1 MEIALV
7 VLVLALPGLA
17 IRRGGPG
24 MARLA
29 ALVAI
34 VAIGFAVLNLTE
46 ETRTVIPRRV
56 AVVPT
61 VPLES
66 ADADALR
73 RRFADPGVVRFEND
87 GTRLGHRLGRA
98 RLRGREDPRL
108 VSLWTGPVPGRDRDP
123 RPARRIPADALSDVP
138 LAPLDPAD
146 IVVRAVTVPRAG
158 RPSAFEVA
166 VPGRVAAVRG
176 RLRVLDPGGVVVM
189 ETPFDGTETPRIA
202 WQPVVSGR
210 HEVHLTV
217 RVGAVDYE
225 GAGVV
230 DVAPAPAVTIVG
242 RRAAALAKALL
253 VQGLQVH
260 PVAEL
265 PTKLTGT
272 LVLLDRLDA
281 AAQERV
287 RRFVEDDGGGLFLVG
302 GADGGA
308 VPGDGDTLAAVC
320 PVRRPPLPK
329 APPKPGGMAGPGGDR
344 ETPGEDPQKA
354 PRGAKLDENDPL
366 KKPEKEPE
374 KKPKKDPK
382 KDGTAAKGDTTGARI
397 KIEEREVKRRSIA
410 MVLVID
416 RSGSMSER
424 VRGEVS
430 RMDLAKAS
438 ARHTAEALDPQD
450 QLGIV
455 SFGVR
460 QQARVVLPMTPVTK
474 TRSIIAAL
482 SGLRATDNETRIAHG
497 LQRALGLLAKVEAAV
512 KYVVVIT
519 DGELADVRHPHTGI
533 VADGFKKA
541 GVSLCIVQVFAPGS
555 HPAFDATSK
564 TQILARR
571 GSGDLVQQ
579 SSFEAVPRVIS
590 AEVEK
595 LRGQLGRASRRS
607 KDRAGQGAEKPRQ
620 GGEPEAP
627 PKIPDP
633 QPAVEPVARE
643 YEVNFVEDSNLLRPR
658 ESDIFPSVAGVLQ
671 ARSRDDAR
679 VLLSAGTEGY
689 VLLAFANRGL
699 GKVGVWSADFM
710 GAWGERWAAD
720 PAFPGRLAQWIQ
732 HLEPAGTGARGR
744 GVVDRPEPVQEVV
757 VPWEASL
764 LEDLAGTPLR
774 PIETFVSPAPRVE
787 TEIRGRASR
796 HAWYGLIFLVLL
808 AAIEFLAMRRSGR
821 RAI

>member
-7 VLVLALPGLA
+7 LLVLALPGLA

-34 VAIGFAVLNLTE
+34 GAIGFAVMDLAE

-61 VPLES
+61 VPLE
-66 ADADALR
+66 AAETDALR
-73 RRFADPGVVRFEND
+73 RRFTNPGVVGFEND
-87 GTRLGHRLGRA
+87 GARLGHRLGRA

-108 VSLWTGPVPGRDRDP
+108 VSLWTGRVPGQDRDT
-123 RPARRIPADALSDVP
+123 RPARRVPVDVLSDAP

-158 RPSAFEVA
+158 RPSVFEVA
-166 VPGRVAAVRG
+166 VPGRVAAERG
-176 RLRVLDPGGVVVM
+176 RLRVLDPGGVVVTD
-189 ETPFDGTETPRIA
+189 TPFFGTATPRIT
-202 WQPVVSGR
+202 WQPVVPGR

-260 PVAEL
+260 PVAAL
-265 PTKLTGT
+265 PANLTGT

-302 GADGGA
+302 GANGGA
-308 VPGDGDTLAAVC
+308 VPLDADTLAAVC

-329 APPKPGGMAGPGGDR
+329 AAPKAGGMAGPGGDR
-344 ETPGEDPQKA
+344 KTPGEDPLKD
-354 PRGAKLDENDPL
+354 PRGAKPDASDPL
-366 KKPEKEPE
+366 KKPEK
-374 KKPKKDPK
+374 PKNGPK

-416 RSGSMSER
+416 RSNSMSER
-424 VRGEVS
+424 VRGEVT
-430 RMDLAKAS
+430 RMDLAKVS

-460 QQARVVLPMTPVTK
+460 QQARVVLPMTPVTNS
-474 TRSIIAAL
+474 RAILAAV
-482 SGLRATDNETRIAHG
+482 SGLRATDNDTRIAHG
-497 LQRALGLLAKVEAAV
+497 LQRALRLLAKVEAAV

-519 DGELADVRHPHTGI
+519 DGELGDVRHPHTGI

-541 GVSLCIVQVFAPGS
+541 GVSLCIVQVLAPGS

-571 GSGDLVQQ
+571 GNGDLVQQ

-595 LRGQLGRASRRS
+595 LRGQLGRARRRS
-607 KDRAGQGAEKPRQ
+607 KDRAGQGTEKPNL

-627 PKIPDP
+627 PRVPDP
-633 QPAVEPVARE
+633 QPAVEPVTPEARE
-643 YEVNFVEDSNLLRPR
+643 YEVNYVEDSNLLRPR
-658 ESDIFPSVAGVLQ
+658 ESDVFPSVAGVLQ

-710 GAWGERWAAD
+710 GPWGGRWAAD

-732 HLEPAGTGARGR
+732 HLEPAGAGARGVR
-744 GVVDRPEPVQEVV
+744 VVERPEPVQEVV

-787 TEIRGRASR
+787 TEIRGRAAR
-796 HAWYGLIFLVLL
+796 HAWYGLLFLVLL
-808 AAIEFLAMRRSGR
+808 AAIEFLSMRRSGR